1 VREVRVV
8 MGRKREE
15 RNSERKSSIS
25 ADYLHCPLSLYGE
38 IIKEALAI
46 PEMPMTANPSLLPSK
61 GWS

>member
-1 VREVRVV
+1 

-38 IIKEALAI
+38 VIKEALAI
-46 PEMPMTANPSLLPSK
+46 PEIPMTANPSLLPSK